1 MGTSKNVALDPLE
14 AAAPSGESYA
24 IETFELTRRFGDMTA
39 VDHVSLHIRYGA
51 IFGLL
56 GPNGA
61 GKSTIIKMLTTLL
74 DPTSGTAT
82 VAGFDV
88 VRSPAEVRRR
98 IGYVPQLLSADG
110 ALTGYENL
118 NLSGQLYGIGRA
130 DRKQRIAEALQFM
143 GLTESANKLAK
154 HYSGG
159 MIRRLELAQAMLHRP
174 AVLVLDEPTIGL
186 DPVARRTVWDRLL
199 ELRRDYQMTVL
210 ITTHA
215 MEEADELCD
224 ALAILHLGKIAAVGK
239 PAQLKDGL
247 GPGATLNDVFAHY
260 SGGTIQEEGNYRD
273 VRQARRT
280 ANRLG

>member
-1 MGTSKNVALDPLE
+1 MVTSKNAEMDPLE
-14 AAAPSGESYA
+14 ALAPSGESYA
-24 IETFELTRRFGDMTA
+24 IETFELTRRFGDMIA
-39 VDHVSLHIRYGA
+39 VNHVALQVRYGA

-82 VAGFDV
+82 VAGFDIV
-88 VRSPAEVRRR
+88 KSPAEVRRL

-130 DRKQRIAEALQFM
+130 DRKTRIAEALHFM

-154 HYSGG
+154 NYSGG

-174 AVLVLDEPTIGL
+174 SVLVLDEPTIGL
-186 DPVARRTVWDRLL
+186 DPVARQTVWERLL

-210 ITTHA
+210 I
-215 MEEADELCD
+215 
-224 ALAILHLGKIAAVGK
+224 
-239 PAQLKDGL
+239 
-247 GPGATLNDVFAHY
+247 
-260 SGGTIQEEGNYRD
+260 
-273 VRQARRT
+273 
-280 ANRLG
+280 